1 MTMWHLFGSEIYK
14 CIHNFCKI
22 EHNQQ
27 FRERGN
33 LHFCIINSHRVMNQF
48 VQTLS
53 LLRYNMNR
61 VFFIYVDT
69 TWENNVFEK
78 FLPMNSSYVVE
89 VTFHLVWRNA
99 FKVHNSA
106 NKLCLLIFES
116 AIKNLTKFVSS
127 QFLACRIPRS
137 YKLIRNYEVTR
148 FASKFIFYS
157 MSECF

>member
-1 MTMWHLFGSEIYK
+1 MRHLFGSEIYK
-14 CIHNFCKI
+14 CIHNFCQI

-33 LHFCIINSHRVMNQF
+33 LHFRIINSHRVMNQF

-78 FLPMNSSYVVE
+78 LLSMNSSYVVE
-89 VTFHLVWRNA
+89 VTFHLV
-99 FKVHNSA
+99 
-106 NKLCLLIFES
+106 
-116 AIKNLTKFVSS
+116 
-127 QFLACRIPRS
+127 
-137 YKLIRNYEVTR
+137 
-148 FASKFIFYS
+148 
-157 MSECF
+157 